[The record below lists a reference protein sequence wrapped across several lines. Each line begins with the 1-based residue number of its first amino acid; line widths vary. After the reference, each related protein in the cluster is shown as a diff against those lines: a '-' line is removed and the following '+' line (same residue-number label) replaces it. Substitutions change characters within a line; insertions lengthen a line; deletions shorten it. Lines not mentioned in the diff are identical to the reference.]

1 MSAIKNLLAERNDL
15 RTSVELYKRYVT
27 YLHEWYREHSSPE
40 FENMEPVCFE
50 EYCDN
55 EGTQIVTYSI
65 RVEVTEA
72 NHILCDYTE
81 CIEIDAPI
89 HLRMDQLKE
98 YIKNDSKFSIEE
110 LIEPTTDT
118 PDVVTIEIYDF
129 DIELIE
135 VKYKEK

>member
-1 MSAIKNLLAERNDL
+1 MSAIKNLLDERNDL
-15 RTSVELYKRYVT
+15 RTSVELYKRYIT

-50 EYCDN
+50 EYCVN
-55 EGTQIVTYSI
+55 EGKQIVTYSI

-72 NHILCDYTE
+72 NHVLSSYTDH
-81 CIEIDAPI
+81 IEIDAPV

-98 YIKNDSKFSIEE
+98 YIKREYKFSIEE

-135 VKYKEK
+135 IKYKE